1 MLIRHVQEVLMLTP
15 VQVKHIKER
24 KEITSSEEDFKFK
37 GNNPPKPSHHF
48 ICASCMIVEP
58 SISVQCQPFLDSS
71 LYQINCDCH
80 VYMIAWFSFFFGI
93 VW

>member
-1 MLIRHVQEVLMLTP
+1 MVKKEVLLVLIRHVQEVLMLTP

-58 SISVQCQPFLDSS
+58 SISVQCQPFLDFS
-71 LYQINCDCH
+71 LY
-80 VYMIAWFSFFFGI
+80 
-93 VW
+93 